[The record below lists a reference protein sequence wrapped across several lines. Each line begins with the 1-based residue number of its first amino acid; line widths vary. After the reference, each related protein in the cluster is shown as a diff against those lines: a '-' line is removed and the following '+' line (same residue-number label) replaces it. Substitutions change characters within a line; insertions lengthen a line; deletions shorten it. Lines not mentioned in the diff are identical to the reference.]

1 MARRVV
7 APYKKAVYHRPLIRP
22 LRGHLLSG
30 GKAVVVGRRN
40 TPCEKQEN
48 APVPYI
54 GTRARK
60 RRFVVPPKFRAAG
73 PLPQAPCCGGV
84 AAPVSRP
91 AGSAVFGR
99 ARDRGALSTQRP
111 LSVRR
116 DSGYSCA
123 VMAVNGDMLPYFPQK
138 VKAVGKSYRAKG
150 TRLGFMPMRQSRSPR
165 ARPWMSIS
173 AVATLVAR
181 GTECSSHRREIYMTL
196 SSMSVSLG

>member
-1 MARRVV
+1 MV
-7 APYKKAVYHRPLIRP
+7 RPGVP
-22 LRGHLLSG
+22 SG
-30 GKAVVVGRRN
+30 GPSGAGDAGGVGDLTLVR
-40 TPCEKQEN
+40 PKEN

>member
-1 MARRVV
+1 MSAQ
-7 APYKKAVYHRPLIRP
+7 KKTLPSPTLGRERGKGASWCHPSSERP
-22 LRGHLLSG
+22 
-30 GKAVVVGRRN
+30 GRSL
-40 TPCEKQEN
+40 K
-48 APVPYI
+48 
-54 GTRARK
+54 
-60 RRFVVPPKFRAAG
+60 
-73 PLPQAPCCGGV
+73 APCCGGV